1 VNTTWS
7 TLIHRTWS
15 TYGHIIPHSYYLLF
29 VFDFIAVYQPH
40 SATIIYPSLSLLWN
54 IWACHGF
61 PGEIWDSLRMFE
73 DVWGYGQK
81 VWLCI
86 LNHFD
91 SIATLCDIPW
101 RLPYNATNY
110 PSRWISHDFPPQ
122 LYPAKG
128 FRSNSLFHQVAEVDN
143 KSLIDEN
150 AANHGVNSD
159 QLSFP
164 QTPSRESEAVPPLPP
179 PEHPPRS
186 RVKVKLERAPGGG
199 CGDAPMHAFDSK
211 RASANPSST
220 STPSKKAKV
229 KAEPG
234 PPWACRVLVW
244 QMFGMVSDGLGMFGH
259 VWACLG
265 RCCFSRR
272 KEH

>member
-1 VNTTWS
+1 
-7 TLIHRTWS
+7 
-15 TYGHIIPHSYYLLF
+15 
-29 VFDFIAVYQPH
+29 
-40 SATIIYPSLSLLWN
+40 
-54 IWACHGF
+54 
-61 PGEIWDSLRMFE
+61 
-73 DVWGYGQK
+73 
-81 VWLCI
+81 

-265 RCCFSRR
+265 RCCCSRR